1 MKKILLAIMAL
12 AVCIGASA
20 QGQIKTKRFLIKDFR
35 EKVTK
40 IVIPGTGPVYSAL
53 SQEVV
58 DRWTISAFEF
68 CTPGEFDKLKTSEDY
83 FFLLFTEG
91 SNSKGISSGVTSLTL
106 VKGGSEAS
114 KGVSAMTKVVS
125 MPICSATASGGRE
138 LTLMG
143 AFVEIIQAYTLKA
156 IESEKDAYSGLAIF
170 NRLNMNRDGYSKQM
184 LFSEDD
190 MDPRF
195 TEAKRS
201 KYMGVFLKVEP
212 EADVD
217 EAFTSGSYG
226 TLVSYVV
233 APAKVSG
240 DSYAYKM
247 LIESGTGKL
256 YYFNKEKIRSGQP
269 YGFNEND
276 LKRIKSLSKR

>member
-1 MKKILLAIMAL
+1 MVLAIC
-12 AVCIGASA
+12 VGAAA

-58 DRWTISAFEF
+58 DRWSISAFEF
-68 CTPGEFDKLKTSEDY
+68 CTPAEFESLKTSEDY
-83 FFLLFTEG
+83 YFLLFTEG
-91 SNSKGISSGVTSLTL
+91 KNKKGISSGVTSLTL

-114 KGVSAMTKVVS
+114 KGVSAMITVVS
-125 MPICSATASGGRE
+125 LPICSATASGGRE

-143 AFVEIIQAYTLKA
+143 AFVEIIQAYTIKA
-156 IESEKDAYSGLAIF
+156 IESETDAYTGLSIF
-170 NRLNMNRDGYSKQM
+170 NRLNMKRDGYAKQIH
-184 LFSEDD
+184 FSEDD

-217 EAFTSGSYG
+217 DAYTSGSYN

-240 DSYAYKM
+240 DAYAYKM
-247 LIESGTGKL
+247 LIEAGTGRL
-256 YYFNKEKIRSGQP
+256 YYYNKEKIRPGQP
-269 YGFNEND
+269 YGFNEKD
-276 LKRIKSLSKR
+276 LKRIKSLSRR

>member
-1 MKKILLAIMAL
+1 MKKLILAILAL
-12 AVCIGASA
+12 SVCIGAAA

-40 IVIPGTGPVYSAL
+40 IVVPGTGPVYSAL

-68 CTPGEFDKLKTSEDY
+68 CTSAEFESLKTSDDY
-83 FFLLFTEG
+83 YFLLFTEG
-91 SNSKGISSGVTSLTL
+91 KNKGGSSSGITSLTL

-114 KGVSAMTKVVS
+114 KGIGSMTKVVS
-125 MPICSATASGGRE
+125 LPICSASSSGGRE

-156 IESEKDAYSGLAIF
+156 IESETDAYSGLAIF
-170 NRLNMNRDGYSKQM
+170 NRLNMKRDGYAKQIH
-184 LFSEDD
+184 FSEDD

-212 EADVD
+212 ESDVD
-217 EAFTSGSYG
+217 EAYTSGSYN

-247 LIESGTGKL
+247 LIEAGTGKL
-256 YYFNKEKIRSGQP
+256 YYFNKEKIRPGQP
-269 YGFNEND
+269 YGFNEKD
-276 LKRIKSLSKR
+276 LRRIKSLSKR